1 MVSVQLWKPFSQEKV
16 LTKFLY
22 KRPFKGG
29 LFHELELL
37 IQKHQI
43 NVSFVPVEKL
53 NRLTRKNHQGVIAT
67 TSPIEFHNFEKW

>member
-1 MVSVQLWKPFSQEKV
+1 MEAIQSGKSIDKV
-16 LTKFLY
+16 FIQKGL
-22 KRPFKGG
+22 KGG

-53 NRLTRKNHQGVIAT
+53 NRLTRKNHQGILPQ
-67 TSPIEFHNFEKW
+67 SHQLNFIILRKW